1 MNSSNSGAG
10 RLTSTDHSLAL
21 RVKEGDQ
28 DAAHVLYTRYVQR
41 VFGFVDSNL
50 GAKLRISTDAED
62 IVQSVFRSMFRG
74 VQAGNYEV
82 EPGST
87 LWNLLAVISLTKL
100 RRRALHQNAQ
110 RRDVERLVSLQT
122 VAEGEAMDV
131 MDVSTD
137 DFLNICIREIMQK
150 LRPADR
156 EILLLRIQGFTV
168 SEISEQMSLSDRT
181 IARRLRT
188 SRMHLASLLL
198 DDDSH

>member
-10 RLTSTDHSLAL
+10 RLTSTDHSLAS
-21 RVKEGDQ
+21 RVKGGDE
-28 DAAHVLYTRYVQR
+28 DAAHVLYERYVQR
-41 VFGFVDSNL
+41 VFGLVDSKL
-50 GAKLRISTDAED
+50 GAKLRATTDAED

-100 RRRALHQNAQ
+100 RRKAHHQTAQ
-110 RRDVERLVSLQT
+110 RRDVDRLVSLQT
-122 VAEGEAMDV
+122 VAGGEAIDA
-131 MDVSTD
+131 STD
-137 DFLNICIREIMQK
+137 EFLNICVRETMQK

-156 EILLLRIQGFTV
+156 QILVLRIQGFTLI
-168 SEISEQMSLSDRT
+168 EISEQTSLSCRT

-188 SRMHLASLLL
+188 SRKHLASLLL
-198 DDDSH
+198 EDE